1 LTFYLERSIKKKPST
16 NNLLTLPDSQTGDRL
31 TPRASH
37 GELILVSKFVMMMM
51 TDLFVTKTKKI
62 SACSGTPHP
71 QRARTNNQTLVV
83 EKSLFPHI
91 EKHTH
96 AYILHSFSS
105 VLLKKEIPN
114 RVPNNPGPSTLNN
127 VKRQRP
133 RVVLKMRMRM
143 NKPRS
148 RKTPQE

>member
-1 LTFYLERSIKKKPST
+1 
-16 NNLLTLPDSQTGDRL
+16 
-31 TPRASH
+31 
-37 GELILVSKFVMMMM
+37 MMMM

-105 VLLKKEIPN
+105 VLLKKRNTKSGPQQ
-114 RVPNNPGPSTLNN
+114 PGSLN
-127 VKRQRP
+127 
-133 RVVLKMRMRM
+133 
-143 NKPRS
+143 
-148 RKTPQE
+148 TE